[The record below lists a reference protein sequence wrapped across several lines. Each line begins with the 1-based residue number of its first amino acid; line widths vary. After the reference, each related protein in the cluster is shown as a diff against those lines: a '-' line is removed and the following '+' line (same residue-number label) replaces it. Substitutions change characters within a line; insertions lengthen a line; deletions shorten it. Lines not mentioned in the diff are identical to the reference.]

1 MYNIDNLIKVV
12 EEANENIANT
22 IKKTDTIKK
31 SIDDINQE
39 KYEKVKRWMLDVKE
53 VGKKIGH
60 TLVFMKLPS
69 INWIDNNQIYKYHY
83 HNAAKIYIGSQNR
96 IELGLYLMRAEYEPT
111 QENWKT
117 HKMWAQWIRYT
128 STYKDFIYTDQA
140 YVRHF
145 CKELVDNWD
154 IYEKE
159 CYENLKDWALEA
171 MAEKAKETEEK
182 YNKVLNEYE
191 NID

>member
-12 EEANENIANT
+12 EEANENITNT

-39 KYEKVKRWMLDVKE
+39 KYEKVKRWMLDIKKVSN
-53 VGKKIGH
+53 KIGH

-83 HNAAKIYIGSQNR
+83 RNAAEIYIGSQNG

-117 HKMWAQWIRYT
+117 HKMWAQWIRCT
-128 STYKDFIYTDQA
+128 SAYKDFIYTDKA